1 MRQSSF
7 ETSRIAALS
16 DGVFAIAMTLLVLD
30 LKLPD
35 VGKGLPTEIF
45 WATLTDQGP
54 RFLSWLL
61 SFAILCR
68 LWVTQHSLLTGGDRR
83 SRPFVGWDFL
93 FLGMISFLPFST
105 SLLSEHH
112 DQWLSV
118 CFVSANLGVSGI
130 ALFGMAKCLFQQD
143 PSVGRSSFDE
153 GLAKRAVLI
162 LLLTAVGSTGV
173 AFWNPPIGASVWIAF
188 PVVATLLEVHPRT
201 HVLDK
206 RSGEN

>member
-1 MRQSSF
+1 MKQKSF
-7 ETSRIAALS
+7 ETNRIGALN

-68 LWVTQHSLLTGGDRR
+68 LWVTQHSLLNGGERR
-83 SRPFVGWDFL
+83 SRPFVGWNCL
-93 FLGMISFLPFST
+93 FLGMISILPFST

-112 DQWLSV
+112 NQWLSV
-118 CFVSANLGVSGI
+118 CIFSANLGVGGI
-130 ALFGMAKCLFQQD
+130 ALFGMAKCLFRQD
-143 PSVGRSSFDE
+143 PSVGHCGFNER
-153 GLAKRAVLI
+153 LARRAVLI
-162 LLLTAVGSTGV
+162 LFLTAVVSTGV
-173 AFWNPPIGASVWIAF
+173 AYWSPPIGASVWIAF
-188 PVVATLLEVHPRT
+188 PVIATLLDLRPGRQN
-201 HVLDK
+201 LNK
-206 RSGEN
+206 RSEED

>member
-1 MRQSSF
+1 MKQASF
-7 ETSRIAALS
+7 ETSRIGALS

-35 VGKGLPTEIF
+35 VGKDLPTDIF

-54 RFLSWLL
+54 RLLSWLL

-83 SRPFVGWDFL
+83 SRPFVGWNFFFL
-93 FLGMISFLPFST
+93 SMISFLPFST

-118 CFVSANLGVSGI
+118 GIFSANLGVGGI

-143 PSVGRSSFDE
+143 PSVGRRGNVE
-153 GLAKRAVLI
+153 GSAKRAVLI
-162 LLLTAVGSTGV
+162 LFLTAMVSTGV
-173 AFWNPPIGASVWIAF
+173 AFWSPPIGASVWIAF
-188 PVVATLLEVHPRT
+188 PVVATLLDLYPGLPI
-201 HVLDK
+201 LDK
-206 RSGEN
+206 SSEKD